1 MSSLA
6 VQSSVSS
13 SSLASFT
20 SANPSPSPSSSG
32 NSIIL
37 SLAVEALFCVGS
49 GAFGA
54 MSILQR
60 GGLSDVLK
68 YVGLTTVAAG
78 SLLLLLENR
87 ERRKRTFSERSVVIV
102 TGCDSGLGFNIAQMC
117 HRMGFVVFA
126 GCLKSDSDGA
136 RMLQELDG
144 KCGRMILLEELD
156 ITLEERIMCARKKVK
171 DFLKSKPECELF
183 ALINNAGVM
192 CFGEFEWQLERH
204 LEQQINVN
212 LLGTMKM
219 TKAFLPLLRQQRG
232 RVINVTSHCSLQALP
247 GLSVYSATKAALRYW
262 TEGLRIEM
270 SSYGVP
276 VVNFIPGSLVM
287 QSNICANQQQY
298 AEQMKAGF
306 SEEQAQFYGSYF
318 DEYNA
323 YLRVIS
329 GSKPVQSLAGNHP
342 VLRCFEDALLDAK
355 PKPLYKCEP
364 WRYRMYHFL
373 FRISPTAISD
383 WLVRR
388 FVAMPE
394 YRTPESRRGQGIVA
408 SL

>member
-1 MSSLA
+1 
-6 VQSSVSS
+6 
-13 SSLASFT
+13 
-20 SANPSPSPSSSG
+20 
-32 NSIIL
+32 
-37 SLAVEALFCVGS
+37 
-49 GAFGA
+49 
-54 MSILQR
+54 
-60 GGLSDVLK
+60 
-68 YVGLTTVAAG
+68 
-78 SLLLLLENR
+78 
-87 ERRKRTFSERSVVIV
+87 
-102 TGCDSGLGFNIAQMC
+102 
-117 HRMGFVVFA
+117 
-126 GCLKSDSDGA
+126 
-136 RMLQELDG
+136 
-144 KCGRMILLEELD
+144 
-156 ITLEERIMCARKKVK
+156 
-171 DFLKSKPECELF
+171 
-183 ALINNAGVM
+183 M

-219 TKAFLPLLRQQRG
+219 TKAFLPLLRQHRG

-247 GLSVYSATKAALRYW
+247 GLSVYSASKAALRYW
-262 TEGLRIEM
+262 TEGLRMEM

-276 VVNFIPGSLVM
+276 VVNFIPGSLVT
-287 QSNICANQQQY
+287 QSNICANQQHY
-298 AEQMKAGF
+298 AEQMRAGF
-306 SEEQAQFYGSYF
+306 NEEQAEFYGSYF

-373 FRISPTAISD
+373 FRITPTTVSD

-394 YRTPESRRGQGIVA
+394 YRTPDARRGRGIVA

>member
-1 MSSLA
+1 M
-6 VQSSVSS
+6 SS
-13 SSLASFT
+13 SSVESTASSSSFVASATASRSTRTAAASFF
-20 SANPSPSPSSSG
+20 
-32 NSIIL
+32 L
-37 SLAVEALFCVGS
+37 SLATEALFCVGS
-49 GAFGA
+49 GVFGV

-60 GGLSDVLK
+60 GGIGNLVK
-68 YVGLTTVAAG
+68 YVGLTTVTAG
-78 SLLLLLENR
+78 TLLLLLENR
-87 ERRKRTFSERSVVIV
+87 ERRKRTYSERSVVIV

-126 GCLKSDSDGA
+126 GCLRADSEGA
-136 RMLQELDG
+136 RLLQEIDG
-144 KCGRMILLEELD
+144 KAGRLIILEELD

-171 DFLKSKPECELF
+171 DFLKTKPDCELF

-219 TKAFLPLLRQQRG
+219 TKAFLPLLRQHRG

-247 GLSVYSATKAALRYW
+247 GLSVYSASKAALRYW
-262 TEGLRIEM
+262 TEGLRLEM

-287 QSNICANQQQY
+287 QSNICANQQHY
-298 AEQMKAGF
+298 AEQMRSGF
-306 SEEQAQFYGSYF
+306 SEEQAEFYGSYF

-329 GSKPVQSLAGNHP
+329 GAKPVQSLAGNHP

-373 FRISPTAISD
+373 FRIMPTTVSD

-388 FVAMPE
+388 FVSMPE
-394 YRTPESRRGQGIVA
+394 YRTPEARQGRGIIA